1 MMRKSLIER
10 FQAIEAD
17 IRIMANRKTVIQYDV
32 MMGLICAAILGVIEL
47 VSYFVV
53 PAGEIGYRYF
63 FLAASALMLVQMI
76 GFWTIYQND
85 FTPKTA
91 VQRIM
96 LYGQPFFV
104 IVIGLAITFA
114 YQGHSNRID
123 SFLIAI
129 FAASFIQ
136 IYPQKRRTILFLFAL
151 FLFNGMMLSYHGFAP
166 LFFDG
171 LRLSIMISILGYIYA
186 TITYQ
191 SHKNRIATMFMLE
204 REIAKQEK
212 HMQRLK
218 KVYDELESSHRITEA
233 MMLTTSEILK
243 NDRLDDVLQLVLDE
257 TIKLIPRGQ
266 AGSILILDGD
276 KMSFR
281 AASGYSLEHLQT
293 ITLSVDEL
301 FQSKQAD
308 IFEPAIIRNLEVF
321 DSSRLSDE
329 KLEQFKAR
337 GALVAKSVL
346 TCSFRFAGAFFGS
359 INIDNFESED
369 AYDEAD
375 KVMISHLAKQLEI
388 IISIHKLYEKAIR
401 PTKYDELTQAFSRR
415 YQKELLAKA
424 FAAAKASHDPLS
436 VCTVD
441 INMFKEI
448 NDRYGHEI
456 GDECLVYFADAVR
469 ANPCQDMIFS
479 RVGGDEFSFVF
490 PRTGYSDVCAYIARL
505 RNYLAANPFVVGDHS
520 ESVTFGCG
528 VAVYPED
535 GDELA
540 GLIRLSDSRMYA
552 DKTAMKQK

>member
-1 MMRKSLIER
+1 MRRTLKER
-10 FQAIEAD
+10 FRAIESD
-17 IRIMANRKTVIQYDV
+17 IRIMANRKTIIQYDV
-32 MMGLICAAILGVIEL
+32 MMGLICAAILSLIEL
-47 VSYFVV
+47 ISFFVV
-53 PAGEIGYRYF
+53 PAAEIEYRYF

-76 GFWTIYQND
+76 GFWAIYQND
-85 FTPKTA
+85 FTPKTG
-91 VQRIM
+91 VQRFM

-136 IYPQKRRTILFLFAL
+136 IYPQKRRIILFLFSL
-151 FLFNGMMLSYHGFAP
+151 ILFNGMMLAFHGFAAP
-166 LFFDG
+166 FLDG

-204 REIAKQEK
+204 KAIAKQEK

-218 KVYDELESSHRITEA
+218 KVYDELESSHKITEA

-257 TIKLIPRGQ
+257 TIKLIPQGQ

-281 AASGYSLEHLQT
+281 AATGYSLQHLQT
-293 ITLSVDEL
+293 ITLSVDDL

-308 IFEPAIIRNLEVF
+308 IFEPTIIRNLEVF

-346 TCSFRFAGAFFGS
+346 SCSFKFAGAFFGS
-359 INIDNFESED
+359 INIDNFDSED

-401 PTKYDELTQAFSRR
+401 PTKYDELTQAYSRR
-415 YQKELLAKA
+415 YQKELLGKA
-424 FAAAKASHDPLS
+424 FEAAKESHEPLAI
-436 VCTVD
+436 CTID

-456 GDECLVYFADAVR
+456 GDECLVYFADSVR
-469 ANPCQDMIFS
+469 ANPFENMIFS

-490 PRTGYSDVCAYIARL
+490 PHAGNAEVSRYVAEL
-505 RNYLAANPFVVGDHS
+505 RHYLEVNLFVVGGSKEH
-520 ESVTFGCG
+520 VTFGCG
-528 VAVYPED
+528 VAVYPDD
-535 GDELA
+535 GKELA
-540 GLIRLSDSRMYA
+540 GLIRLSDARMYA
-552 DKTAMKQK
+552 DKTAMKQN